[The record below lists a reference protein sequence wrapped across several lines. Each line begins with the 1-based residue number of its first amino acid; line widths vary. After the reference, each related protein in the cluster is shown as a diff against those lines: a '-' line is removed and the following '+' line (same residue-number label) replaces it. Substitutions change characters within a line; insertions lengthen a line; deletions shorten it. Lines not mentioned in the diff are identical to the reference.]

1 MQRLTGWAWCLVFL
15 MSICLWGATTP
26 SWAQPPGRAESPR
39 DAVDSAFNR
48 KSPEVGDTV
57 PNLAAYR
64 ADGSTVRLHDLK
76 GKHTVLVFGCLT

>member
-1 MQRLTGWAWCLVFL
+1 MRQLSGWALCLGL
-15 MSICLWGATTP
+15 LISGCLLGASTP
-26 SWAQPPGRAESPR
+26 TWAQQPGRTESPR
-39 DAVDSAFNR
+39 EAVDSAFNR

-57 PNLAAYR
+57 PNLTAYR